1 MEKYFVLIYFEV
13 DRINMVYYDMI
24 INVRHFGSTL
34 MTDFVDLMLHLQ
46 NQTWISY
53 KVDRRNDIKINDYYI
68 QTTPNFGG
76 AALSTEE
83 SLRWL

>member
-1 MEKYFVLIYFEV
+1 MIYFEV

-68 QTTPNFGG
+68 QTTPNFCG

>member
-1 MEKYFVLIYFEV
+1 
-13 DRINMVYYDMI
+13 MI

-34 MTDFVDLMLHLQ
+34 ITDFVGSMIHLQ
-46 NQTWISY
+46 IQTGISY
-53 KVDRRNDIKINDYYI
+53 ELDRRKDIKTNDYCI
-68 QTTPNFGG
+68 QTTPNFCG

>member
-1 MEKYFVLIYFEV
+1 MQKELSLGVI
-13 DRINMVYYDMI
+13 RIINMVYYDMI

-53 KVDRRNDIKINDYYI
+53 KVDRGNDIKINDYYI
-68 QTTPNFGG
+68 QTTPNFCG
-76 AALSTEE
+76 AALSTKE